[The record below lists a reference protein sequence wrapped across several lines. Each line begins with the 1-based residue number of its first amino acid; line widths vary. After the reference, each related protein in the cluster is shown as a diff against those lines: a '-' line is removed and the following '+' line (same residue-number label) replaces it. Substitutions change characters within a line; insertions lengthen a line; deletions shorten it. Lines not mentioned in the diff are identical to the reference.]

1 MKFGIVAANIA
12 YCEGVDAVAAARTAE
27 AAGFDSMWTFEHVV
41 YPHEYVSPYPGS
53 PDGRM
58 PAPPSTPIPDPLVWL
73 SYIASATT
81 TLRLGTGI
89 LILPERNPVVL
100 AKELATLDRLSG
112 GRLLFGIGVG
122 WLREEY
128 EALGVPWERRGARAD
143 EYVAAMRALWA
154 ADGATFRGEFVSFTE
169 VSSNPKP
176 VQTGIPV
183 VVGSFG
189 HAGARRAGRLGDG
202 FLPAAGSMTDL
213 AELIEVMR
221 DTAIQHDRDPSDIE
235 ITTLAPPHLENDP
248 AAVVDE
254 LAALGVDR
262 VLVLPGALG
271 DRAAVDAIEAL
282 AERVV
287 SRTSRSASGT
297 FLPGPA
303 DAGEATQVLALTP
316 GRAEIGVCDHGR

>member
-1 MKFGIVAANIA
+1 MKFGIVAANIV
-12 YCEGVDAVAAARTAE
+12 YSEGIDAVAAARTAE
-27 AAGFDSMWTFEHVV
+27 ASGFDSMWTFEHVV
-41 YPHEYVSPYPGS
+41 YPNEYVSPYPGS
-53 PDGRM
+53 PDGRLPM
-58 PAPPSTPIPDPLVWL
+58 PPSTPIPDPLVWL

-122 WLREEY
+122 WLKEEY

-143 EYVAAMRALWA
+143 EYVAALRALWA
-154 ADGATFRGEFVSFTE
+154 ADGASFDGEFASFTQ

-176 VQTGIPV
+176 VQESIPV

-189 HAGARRAGRLGDG
+189 RAGARRAGRLGDG
-202 FLPAAGSMTDL
+202 FLPAAGSTADL

-221 DTAIQHDRDPSDIE
+221 DSAVEHDRDPAGIE
-235 ITTLAPPHLENDP
+235 ITTFAPMHLESDP
-248 AAVVDE
+248 VAAVEE

-262 VLVLPGALG
+262 VLMLPGAPG
-271 DRAAVDAIEAL
+271 DRPAADAIEAL
-282 AERVV
+282 ADRVV
-287 SRTSRSASGT
+287 KPNQR
-297 FLPGPA
+297 
-303 DAGEATQVLALTP
+303 
-316 GRAEIGVCDHGR
+316 